1 MQFFILSIKQNI
13 HRLDKGT
20 SAYSN
25 IYGQMLPQV
34 WLFLPAY
41 QQISTELWALST
53 SFVIC
58 YKRDAGLWSF
68 HTAIPFLTP
77 KIMGMDQ
84 QQPNWPEFSFQ
95 VSVFSS
101 RKWGSNS
108 YSVTRTEQMVSTG
121 KQAKNIL
128 RIHYVINYKKESL
141 SSEVALPPLGL
152 HIRDGSV

>member
-1 MQFFILSIKQNI
+1 MQFFTLSIKQNI

-25 IYGQMLPQV
+25 ICGQMPPQV

-58 YKRDAGLWSF
+58 YKRGHAGFWSF
-68 HTAIPFLTP
+68 HTAIPFSTP
-77 KIMGMDQ
+77 KVMGMGR
-84 QQPNWPEFSFQ
+84 QQPNWPDFSFQ

-101 RKWGSNS
+101 SKWGSNS
-108 YSVTRTEQMVSTG
+108 YLVTRTEQMVSTG
-121 KQAKNIL
+121 KGAKNIL
-128 RIHYVINYKKESL
+128 RIHCVINYKSL
-141 SSEVALPPLGL
+141 S
-152 HIRDGSV
+152 